1 MRNKTMNY
9 RQPIAL
15 VLTCWFGIAPLTAQ
29 DASISVEKPK
39 APFVVRPYLPP
50 TVPPVELKDSNRL
63 RNLIRGGKLYLTLQD
78 AIALAIENNLE
89 LEVDRY
95 GPVAADWQLERAEAG
110 GPLRGVTSGNSLVN
124 QATSGQGVVGSEIS
138 AGLASNNNGGSN
150 SGGNAIVSQIGPIS
164 PNLDAVLQ
172 NATLF
177 SHVTSPQ
184 QNLTLSQTSALVG
197 THHVFDTVLQQGLIT
212 GGYVQVAV
220 NQSYLKENTPTDV
233 LNPSDAP
240 VGQIYVRHNFLQ
252 GFGPSVNNRFIR
264 VARLGLVSA
273 QETFKSQLLNIV
285 VATLDLYWDLVTD
298 NEALKARQRTLE
310 TAQKFFDDTNAQ
322 IGLGVVA
329 RVEAIRAKAELTTRQ
344 QEVSIA
350 QATVRQQE
358 NLLKG
363 QISKGGVIDQVF
375 EEAEIVTLDRIQVPE
390 QEALPPLRELVGRAL
405 AKRPDVALARLTQ
418 QSAEISA
425 IGTQNGLLPSL
436 QGLAAEL
443 NSGLAG
449 TAVPQPGGP
458 SAQADP
464 YFVGGL
470 GTAFGQVVRR
480 NFPNERAAISYQGTI
495 GNHIAQG
502 DYGVDQLQLR
512 QEELVNRRSLNQI
525 VVDVSNQVIALRQ
538 ARARYST
545 AVETRLLQEQLLEKE
560 QQKFKLGVSSVN
572 DLIALQRTL
581 GAARVSEVGALSV
594 YSHAHISLDQVVG
607 ETLENNNVATSDALQ
622 GHMPRE
628 STLPAEAGK

>member
-1 MRNKTMNY
+1 MMNY
-9 RQPIAL
+9 RRPIA
-15 VLTCWFGIAPLTAQ
+15 VLLAWCCGLAPLTAQ
-29 DASISVEKPK
+29 EAAVSVEKPE
-39 APFVVRPYLPP
+39 APFIVRPYLP
-50 TVPPVELKDSNRL
+50 THVPPVNLKDSNRL
-63 RNLIRGGKLYLTLQD
+63 GRLIRAGKLYLTLQD
-78 AIALAIENNLE
+78 AIALAIENNLD

-95 GPVAADWQLERAEAG
+95 GPLAADWQLQRAEAG
-110 GPLRGVTSGNSLVN
+110 GPLKGVTSGNSVVN
-124 QATSGQGVVGSEIS
+124 QAVNGQGVVGSQIS
-138 AGLASNNNGGSN
+138 ANLATNSGNGGN

-164 PNLDAVLQ
+164 PNLDAVVQ
-172 NATLF
+172 NATAF
-177 SHVTSPQ
+177 SHITTPQ
-184 QNLTLSQTSALVG
+184 PNETQSQTAALID
-197 THHVFDTVLQQGLIT
+197 THHVFNTLVQQGLLT
-212 GGYVQVAV
+212 GGYVQLAV
-220 NQSYLKENTPTDV
+220 NESYLKENAPTDV

-240 VGQIYVRHNFLQ
+240 VAQFYIRHNFLN

-264 VARLGLVSA
+264 VAKVGVISA

-285 VATLDLYWDLVTD
+285 VTTLNLYWDLVTD
-298 NEALKARQRTLE
+298 NEDLKARQRTLQ
-310 TAQKFFDDTNAQ
+310 TAQKFFDDTKAQ

-329 RVEAIRAKAELTTRQ
+329 RVEELRARAELTTRQ

-350 QATVRQQE
+350 QAAVRQQE
-358 NLLKG
+358 NLLKN
-363 QISKGGVIDQVF
+363 QISRSGFTDPVF
-375 EEAEIVTLDRIQVPE
+375 DSAEIVTLDGIQVPE
-390 QEALPPLRELVGRAL
+390 QDTLPPLRELVARAL
-405 AKRPDVALARLTQ
+405 AKRPDVALARLSQ
-418 QSAEISA
+418 QSAEISS

-436 QGLAAEL
+436 QGIAAEL
-443 NSGLAG
+443 NAGLAG

-458 SAQADP
+458 EAQADP

-480 NFPNERAAISYQGTI
+480 NFPNQRAAVLFQGNI

-512 QEELVNRRSLNQI
+512 QGELVNRRSLNQI

-560 QQKFKLGVSSVN
+560 QQKFSLGVSSVN

-581 GAARVSEVGALSV
+581 AAARVTEVAALSV

-607 ETLENNNVATSDALQ
+607 ETLENNNVVTADALKGQ
-622 GHMPRE
+622 VPTE
-628 STLPAEAGK
+628 SKLPPEAGK